1 MATSYIL
8 SSSSSLKYFSSG
20 FLSMIIYDYDE
31 EYLMMVISA
40 FPETVKIHLPYV
52 VDPRITLP

>member
-1 MATSYIL
+1 
-8 SSSSSLKYFSSG
+8 
-20 FLSMIIYDYDE
+20 MIIYDYDE

-40 FPETVKIHLPYV
+40 FPEIVKRHLPYV